1 MPPVRDDEL
10 RQAPA
15 WPLGLNNTAEEK
27 SLPLSAAGLPLAVR
41 EADNVD
47 FDASGKVRRRA
58 GYTLAAAGDRVHS
71 GWSDPYLPWA
81 LYVDGPQIRAFHG
94 DESTQAIVSGLSPGL
109 PVSFVRVNDAVLWS
123 NETECGAIRLDLESE
138 AWACPT
144 PAGQP
149 TVEVLPG
156 GALDAGVYQVA
167 VTFIDAR
174 GRESGAAR
182 AVSVDVPAGSS
193 LELTDIP
200 QPDDPDQVPTIRV
213 YLTTG
218 NDGVLRAAARLP
230 AGFHSLT
237 LNQRPEGQPL
247 ETMHLRPM
255 PPGQIVRQ
263 FAGRQIVGRGHE
275 LLFSA
280 PLRYGLYN
288 PARDRVGFAARV
300 DLIEPVGDGG
310 PGAGVFVADAKRT
323 YFLPG
328 GNPANWSNVIAYPT
342 GAIPGTV
349 ARMSGE
355 VWGLPTKEPVPVWV
369 SRNGRICVGLPSG
382 QVLTPET
389 REGAPDALIDQAA
402 RGALLLRGKQVIAA
416 LQDTQPQG
424 LVVRDRMIARVYRHE
439 DPR

>member
-47 FDASGKVRRRA
+47 FDASGKVRRRP
-58 GYTLAAAGDRVHS
+58 GYALAAAGDRVHS
-71 GWSDPYLPWA
+71 AWSDPYLPWA
-81 LYVDGPQIRAFHG
+81 LYADGPQIRAFHG

-109 PVSFVRVNDAVLWS
+109 PVSFVRVNDVVLWS
-123 NETECGAIRLDLESE
+123 NETECGAIRMDLEAE

-149 TVEVLPG
+149 SVEVVPG

-218 NDGVLRAAARLP
+218 NDG
-230 AGFHSLT
+230 
-237 LNQRPEGQPL
+237 
-247 ETMHLRPM
+247 
-255 PPGQIVRQ
+255 
-263 FAGRQIVGRGHE
+263 
-275 LLFSA
+275 
-280 PLRYGLYN
+280 
-288 PARDRVGFAARV
+288 
-300 DLIEPVGDGG
+300 
-310 PGAGVFVADAKRT
+310 
-323 YFLPG
+323 
-328 GNPANWSNVIAYPT
+328 
-342 GAIPGTV
+342 
-349 ARMSGE
+349 
-355 VWGLPTKEPVPVWV
+355 
-369 SRNGRICVGLPSG
+369 
-382 QVLTPET
+382 
-389 REGAPDALIDQAA
+389 
-402 RGALLLRGKQVIAA
+402 
-416 LQDTQPQG
+416 
-424 LVVRDRMIARVYRHE
+424 
-439 DPR
+439 